1 MIETEFTIGTTLAI
15 YRSDPVE
22 LDQGFMKVEQPA
34 SAIEARLVVPS
45 GPGNPICSAST
56 AERQLATSSQTLCPG
71 TLLITSLAN
80 GQLIRVAEL
89 MDVPG
94 IRLSDGKE
102 PDAGVVALAREAG
115 AALLVSRASRENLC
129 ARAAQCLAAEKV
141 PGNDHAELSNCRRG
155 TSIKPA
161 LRRGSSRSSFRSWAW
176 MPPSCDAQ

>member
-1 MIETEFTIGTTLAI
+1 
-15 YRSDPVE
+15 
-22 LDQGFMKVEQPA
+22 MKVEQLA

-45 GPGNPICSAST
+45 GPANPDVL
-56 AERQLATSSQTLCPG
+56 RVYGGATMSDLIANAGPG

-94 IRLSDGKE
+94 ICLSDGKE

-129 ARAAQCLAAEKV
+129 ARAAQCLGAEKV
-141 PGNDHAELSNCRRG
+141 P
-155 TSIKPA
+155 P
-161 LRRGSSRSSFRSWAW
+161 
-176 MPPSCDAQ
+176 Q